1 MTTKIYAARDSAT
14 SALRKLG
21 IQARD
26 YNFFITKVGDKFE
39 CKLGAAAAHLESLKN
54 PKPINREEVDLRS
67 KIMAEDPNSDLDDC
81 SIDDLREIAAK
92 LGLTKSTSKS
102 NRAAKAPKTVKP
114 AAETRSISSVA
125 RAMILDGKTNQEVW
139 AAIKEQFNLDDSK
152 KHYPTWYRCEMSRKG
167 LLPK

>member
-26 YNFFITKVGDKFE
+26 YNFFIVKVGDKFE

-54 PKPINREEVDLRS
+54 PKPVEV
-67 KIMAEDPNSDLDDC
+67 KP
-81 SIDDLREIAAK
+81 
-92 LGLTKSTSKS
+92 
-102 NRAAKAPKTVKP
+102 AAKAPKTTKSGRCDTDTTV
-114 AAETRSISSVA
+114 EVVTTSSVA

-139 AAIKEQFNLDDSK
+139 AAIKRQFGLDDSK
-152 KHYPTWYRCEMSRKG
+152 KHYPTWYRCEMGRKG